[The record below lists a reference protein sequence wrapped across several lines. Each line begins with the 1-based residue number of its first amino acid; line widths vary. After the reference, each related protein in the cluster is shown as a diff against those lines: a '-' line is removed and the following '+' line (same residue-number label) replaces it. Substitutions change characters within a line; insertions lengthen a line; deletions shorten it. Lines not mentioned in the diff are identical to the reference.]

1 MKRVMYLLTA
11 IIALGLVLGG
21 CKKKEEAAPE
31 PAKTE
36 EPAKVEEKKEE
47 KKEEPKVEEKKE
59 EPKTEEA
66 KGEEKKEEAAAAGDP
81 EKDCGA
87 LHDMMKQMMDALTAK
102 LGKGAKPKKEFPA
115 REKFVEACK
124 VLPSN
129 VVRCMNPQVAMQEG
143 PKCQEVMK
151 NADKEQIAKFK
162 AIMGGK

>member
-47 KKEEPKVEEKKE
+47 
-59 EPKTEEA
+59 PKTEEEA

-87 LHDMMKQMMDALTAK
+87 LHDMMKQMMEALTAK
-102 LGKGAKPKKEFPA
+102 LGKGAKPKKEFPS

-124 VLPSN
+124 VLPPE
-129 VVRCMNPQVAMQEG
+129 VVRCMNPQVAMKEG

-162 AIMGGK
+162 AIMSGK